1 MASEPAAAPPS
12 NTRRTPWRSPW
23 AVGFWNRAYK
33 ENITGMAGMVAYN
46 LVLAIFP
53 FALLVL
59 FVFGQLVD
67 SPEIEQSVILDIQR
81 LFPNIE
87 QDALANAIDRVRSSS
102 TTIGVAAA
110 VGGIWIGASFW
121 GAMDTAFC
129 RIYHVECRGW
139 VEQKR
144 FALVMLLALTV
155 LLAAS
160 VAVPFVESAVLA
172 GADDLPWGL
181 DDFGALRTGIVV
193 VGGWVVT
200 FVVVCAI
207 YWAVPKGHM
216 PWRSVWPGAL
226 FFSTALSIANYVFPL
241 YLTTIS
247 DLDRIGGAIGFILV
261 ALIWFYAISL
271 GLLAGAVINSLR
283 HERDDTGTPP
293 TEG

>member
-1 MASEPAAAPPS
+1 MASEPAAHPQP
-12 NTRRTPWRSPW
+12 NTRRAPWRSPW
-23 AVGFWNRAYK
+23 AVAFWNRAYK
-33 ENITGMAGMVAYN
+33 ENITGLAGMVAYN
-46 LVLAIFP
+46 LMLAIFP

-59 FVFGQLVD
+59 FVFGQLVN
-67 SPEIEQSVILDIQR
+67 SAEIEQTVILDIQR

-87 QDALANAIDRVRSSS
+87 QDALENAIDRVRSSS

-129 RIYHVECRGW
+129 RIYHVQCRGW

-144 FALVMLLALTV
+144 FALVMLIALTV

-160 VAVPFVESAVLA
+160 VAVPVVESAVLA

-200 FVVVCAI
+200 FLVVCAI

-241 YLTTIS
+241 YLTNVS
-247 DLDRIGGAIGFILV
+247 DLTRIGGTIGFILV
-261 ALIWFYAISL
+261 ALLWFYAISL

-283 HERDDTGTPP
+283 HERDDTGTLP